1 MLRMLQSVHVIGGII
16 NNTVLRQLHDRYF
29 LAVYLQQERTV
40 IIAPVRR
47 INTAAIQPQLLMKIM
62 QDTIRHTHT
71 YGTFASKAAEDSI
84 NLIHQCI
91 FFFISILYFMQIT
104 VIADFMSLRCNVLND
119 FRMNL
124 RSIGSSEKGCL
135 KAFFLQ
141 HLQDAR
147 QALLRGIKTTGHVH
161 QMTFID
167 IVACK
172 PQSFRIDIKGKQ

>member
-16 NNTVLRQLHDRYF
+16 DNTILRQLHDRYF
-29 LAVYLQQERTV
+29 LTVYLQQERP
-40 IIAPVRR
+40 IIVAPVGG

-62 QDTIRHTHT
+62 HDTIRHTHT
-71 YGTFASKAAEDSI
+71 YRTFAGKLAEDSV

-91 FFFISILYFMQIT
+91 FLFIGILYFMQIT

-124 RSIGSSEKGCL
+124 RRIGSSEKGCL
-135 KAFFLQ
+135 KTFLLQ
-141 HLQDAR
+141 HLQNAR
-147 QALLRGIKTTGHVH
+147 QALLRSIKTAGHVH

-172 PQSFRIDIKGKQ
+172 PQRFRINIKGKQ